1 MASIQARKNKKGE
14 VISYRFRACVGRDD
28 EYRQIWR
35 TATIPRPE
43 GLTPAKERKEVER
56 LADAWEQAERDEY
69 EKETS
74 IPGYSTRKAEAI
86 AKEKETLSHFIT
98 EVWFPKDVQG
108 EDNSPETVS
117 FYARTSKP
125 ALSFFRDTPIRAID
139 RGSCKDFIAYL
150 NNELR
155 TESGEPYSGTSRM
168 HFYSTFRT
176 ILSAA
181 VDREYIRTNPAAGM
195 KKSQI
200 PHRDVKP
207 VDYLTMKELQ
217 AFLSAL
223 DQEPLIK
230 RAYFMLSAQTGMRR
244 GEVVALKWSDIN
256 RERRTIR
263 VARAAVID
271 KNDQS
276 KRKIK
281 PTKTE
286 HIRTL
291 PLMDETITLLD
302 ELLASREDALQVK
315 LMPDSFIFCEAANPF
330 LCLYPTT
337 PTRWASQI
345 VKKAHIRNVSP
356 QILRRS
362 FATLLQ
368 QDNTDTKTAQTLLGH
383 SDAAT
388 THKYYTGVDSER
400 MREAVETYTERTK
413 QTKTG

>member
-1 MASIQARKNKKGE
+1 MASIQERKNKKGV

-35 TATIPRPE
+35 TTTIPRPE

-56 LADAWEQAERDEY
+56 LADAWEQAEREEY
-69 EKETS
+69 EKETT
-74 IPGYSTRKAEAI
+74 IPEYANRKAEALE
-86 AKEKETLSHFIT
+86 KEKETFSHFVT
-98 EVWFPKDVQG
+98 AVWLPKDVQG

-117 FYARTSKP
+117 FYVRTSKP
-125 ALSFFRDTPIRAID
+125 ALSFFGEKPLRAID
-139 RGSCKDFIAYL
+139 KGSCKDFIAFL
-150 NNELR
+150 NNDLK
-155 TESGEPYSGTSRM
+155 TEAGERYSGTSRM
-168 HFYSTFRT
+168 HFFSTLRT

-181 VDREYIRTNPAAGM
+181 VDREYIPANPAAGM

-207 VDYLTMKELQ
+207 VDYLTTRELQ

-223 DQEPLIK
+223 DNEPLIK
-230 RAYFMLSAQTGMRR
+230 RAYFQLSAQTGMRR
-244 GEVVALKWSDIN
+244 GEVVALRWSDIN
-256 RERRTIR
+256 LERRTIR

-271 KNDQS
+271 KNDPS

-286 HIRTL
+286 HIRVL
-291 PLMDETITLLD
+291 PLMDETLTLLD
-302 ELLASREDALQVK
+302 ELLKSQVDVLGDELK
-315 LMPDSFIFCEAANPF
+315 PDSFIFCEAANPS

-337 PTRWASQI
+337 PTRWAGQI

-388 THKYYTGVDSER
+388 THRYYTGVDDAR
-400 MREAVETYTERTK
+400 MREAVETFAERAK
-413 QTKTG
+413 IG